1 MSRFRSQFKRGG
13 AISLVRQFGEDITY
27 FPGGYAPGRDIQA
40 IIERNIEVP
49 NELGSQTAQAIVCR
63 VLDSNTLGIS
73 SDEIDDARDSVSL
86 QLFIGGEYET
96 REITLMSDDSNGMVR
111 FMVR

>member
-13 AISLVRQFGEDITY
+13 AVSLVRQFGEDITY
-27 FPGGYAPGRDIQA
+27 FPGGLSVGRDIQA
-40 IIERNIEVP
+40 IIERNVEVP
-49 NELGSQTAQAIVCR
+49 SELGIQAAQAIVCR
-63 VLDSNTLGIS
+63 VIDSDTLGIS
-73 SDEIDDARDSVSL
+73 SDEIDDARDSVSI
-86 QLFIGGEYET
+86 QLEVGGEYET